1 MFIYNLNFKLSYFVS
16 LSLYH
21 LFIQKQFQLT
31 EVFTSSFLLFIQL
44 ILIYHLIFY
53 QMILFLHLM
62 IIQLNHRLIILYNN
76 FLDQLSTFL
85 QTIHRHHYRLLN
97 FHLRNHQ
104 LSCYSYYCLIMKY
117 YYPKIILYLSFI
129 NHFIDHFSLYFYQ
142 HFYTLIFLIL

>member
-1 MFIYNLNFKLSYFVS
+1 
-16 LSLYH
+16 
-21 LFIQKQFQLT
+21 
-31 EVFTSSFLLFIQL
+31 
-44 ILIYHLIFY
+44 
-53 QMILFLHLM
+53 MILFLHLM

-117 YYPKIILYLSFI
+117 YYPKIIFSKDIQSAGNFRITLYEFIEGKPLSEILFDDRI
-129 NHFIDHFSLYFYQ
+129 SKREKKCYVKASASLHAPQ
-142 HFYTLIFLIL
+142 PRHCNSCI